1 MGRPKQFDPETAVE
15 QAMQVFWRQGYGAT
29 TPQCLVDTLG
39 IGKGSLYNAFGGK
52 RQLFDL
58 ALRRYLDQQAAAM
71 SELLDDSG
79 PVKERLRKALH
90 FLAETDLADPDRRG
104 CLAMN
109 SAVEFGRGDEAVASL
124 VQGMLDRIEA
134 GFRALIEEGRRTGE
148 IARDR
153 DARDL
158 ASLLL
163 NTVTGMRLMARVEP
177 GPDRLNRVIDTT
189 IDLL

>member
-1 MGRPKQFDPETAVE
+1 MGRPKQFDPEAAVE

-58 ALRRYLDQQAAAM
+58 ALRRYLDIQA
-71 SELLDDSG
+71 STVGQLLEDSG
-79 PVKERLRKALH
+79 PVRERLRQALH

-109 SAVEFGRGDEAVASL
+109 AAMEFGRSDESVTAL
-124 VQGMLDRIEA
+124 VQGMFDRTEDA
-134 GFRALIEEGRRTGE
+134 FRALLEEGQRAGE
-148 IARDR
+148 ISRER
-153 DARDL
+153 DARDV

-163 NTVTGMRLMARVEP
+163 GTVAGLRVMARVEA
-177 GPDRLNRVIDTT
+177 GPERLLRAIDTT
-189 IDLL
+189 LDLI